1 MIKPRLNFCLSLA
14 DVREIELLNK
24 LREKGIGQ
32 TAIFRRGIQVLSQEH
47 NLTDEKGEK

>member
-1 MIKPRLNFCLSLA
+1 MIKPRLNFCLSVS
-14 DVREIELLNK
+14 DVREIEMLNK

-47 NLTDEKGEK
+47 KLTDENGEK

>member
-1 MIKPRLNFCLSLA
+1 MIKPRLNFCLSLS

-32 TAIFRRGIQVLSQEH
+32 TVIFRRGIQVLSEEH
-47 NLTDEKGEK
+47 KLTEKNGEK